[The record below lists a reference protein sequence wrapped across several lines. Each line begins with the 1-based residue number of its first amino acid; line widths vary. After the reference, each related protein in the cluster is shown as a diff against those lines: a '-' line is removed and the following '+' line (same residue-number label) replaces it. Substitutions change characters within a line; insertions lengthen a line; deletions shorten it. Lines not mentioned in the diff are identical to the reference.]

1 MWVNEK
7 ASEKDIT
14 NALRLSNSLDFIN
27 NMPKGINTIVGDRGI
42 KLSGGQKQ
50 RISLARAILANP
62 DILVLDEATSSL
74 DTDSEKLIQDSIDKF
89 SNSMTIII
97 IAHRLSTVK
106 NADEIVILDK
116 GSIIEKG
123 QKEIL
128 IKNNKSI
135 FNKLL
140 KSQNLI

>member
-1 MWVNEK
+1 
-7 ASEKDIT
+7 
-14 NALRLSNSLDFIN
+14 
-27 NMPKGINTIVGDRGI
+27 
-42 KLSGGQKQ
+42 
-50 RISLARAILANP
+50 
-62 DILVLDEATSSL
+62 
-74 DTDSEKLIQDSIDKF
+74 
-89 SNSMTIII
+89 MTIII